1 MRRCVQ
7 LLAALLFMAMFV
19 GCESEDATQKY
30 LIASRKG
37 WYHGPGFD
45 VRHYNVYDYEAK
57 KWISVEYVY
66 DMKYEYG
73 TEYIVLGKLSTPK
86 EMLQE
91 GWSEGYY
98 RLYVEE
104 VISQEVKES
113 DLPEDIAQNADSY
126 EEKFGK
132 K

>member
-1 MRRCVQ
+1 MKRFIQ
-7 LLAALLFMAMFV
+7 LLAALLFMTMFV

-37 WYHGPGFD
+37 WYFGSGFD
-45 VRHYNVYDYEAK
+45 VKHYNVYDYKAK
-57 KWISVEYVY
+57 EWVSVEYIY

-91 GWSEGYY
+91 GWAEGYH

-104 VISQEVKES
+104 VLSQEVKES